1 MLDNLL
7 NLIKENAGDAIINNP
22 AIPNE
27 HNDAAC
33 ETAANAIFKG
43 LQGQIAKG
51 GLKSVTDLFNQGGNV
66 ASHPAIKNI
75 EQNLSGDMMAKFG
88 LDKAAVG
95 NIVSSLLPVV
105 MSKLVSKTNDPGDSS
120 FNLDGIL
127 GSLGGKQGKSG
138 GLLGSLGKL
147 LGGR

>member
-1 MLDNLL
+1 
-7 NLIKENAGDAIINNP
+7 
-22 AIPNE
+22 
-27 HNDAAC
+27 
-33 ETAANAIFKG
+33 
-43 LQGQIAKG
+43 
-51 GLKSVTDLFNQGGNV
+51 V
-66 ASHPAIKNI
+66 ASHPVVKNI
-75 EQNLSGDMMAKFG
+75 ESNLSGDMMSKFG

-127 GSLGGKQGKSG
+127 GSLAGKQGKSG

-147 LGGR
+147 LGGK